1 MIYAVLIHILCF
13 INFILGNEGG
23 RLIMNVLWRSLA
35 RMSAKLIF
43 LLSVAG
49 CFGTLAYASE
59 GIITTVAGKIDIDPV
74 NDDIS
79 TFFSGDGGLAIN
91 AQLNQP
97 EDVAVDNRGNIYIVD
112 WGNSRIRKVDIAG
125 NISTIAGSDDWRAT
139 DWLSNGSSNSA
150 TSISIGLPSS
160 IIVNDK
166 DEVYISDEDNHRIY
180 QILIDGTINVI
191 AGSGTTDG
199 GFSGDGGL
207 AIHAQLGYP
216 SGLAI
221 DNNGNLYVADSRN
234 HRVRKID
241 TSGIISTVAGN
252 GSEGFSGDGGLAIN
266 AQLDWPNDIA
276 FDKNGNLYIADSGN
290 NRVRKVDLTSNTI
303 STVAGNGA
311 TDGIID
317 TWDGEDTGGFS
328 GDGGLAIHAQFNYP
342 TSIAFDK
349 DNNLYISDLF
359 NNRIRR
365 VDTAGTIMTVAGSNI
380 NQEDTEFNGD
390 EGKATEAKLLKPK
403 GITIDNNNNLFIAD
417 MGADRVRKVTFSNS
431 TVNQECRE
439 VLTEVTTSEGIT
451 EITRETYC
459 KGEDGKWHFLNLSPT
474 ADFYIS
480 PSSSGQAPLTINLDA
495 IPSSDSDGFII
506 SYQWLVNGQILTG
519 KIVSVTLEKAGNYP
533 ITLTVADDKGATNTK
548 TNAITV
554 TQPSNAFCTSGSA
567 NVNNLNCVNGNCSGI
582 KISCNSKS
590 CQWCDGSNNCG
601 NILYDGT
608 TSIPNGSITCNKGR
622 CNYKTQ
628 IGGSSSSGSFGC
640 KTSEIP
646 EKVEAINPIVSQP
659 IYQNGDTI
667 KITIPATAPADQTQ
681 YFGVGLPDNLGL
693 FLADDLNQF
702 HPFDGINLLAWKGG
716 ETAVEVPVTQDLPRG
731 TYNAYLLRSLKGINP
746 LTATAN
752 QTALGKTDFVVMDE
766 IKVTQVTDPNTE
778 LAFVG
783 TTGKETVSILGDKD
797 KDGRLTKVKR
807 IYLASQ
813 ANQTQNLSISL
824 DDNYLPETMEFPDGS
839 QIEFHNY
846 TDTGATATFRDA
858 SGQVAKQAFIPL
870 QIDDLYEAAAAIKQY
885 QELPQPTRDNPVPSA
900 IGVGNIGYPTD
911 SNCLEVM
918 SAVHKGVEILF
929 HGLSQMVSTVSCIVA
944 TTEAA
949 LSGGIAV
956 PLATWA
962 CSSIWLN
969 TADKVKNLETGGK
982 SPIKQFTQ
990 ANNLLQQIS
999 SCFRKDWIG
1008 CSQPIGDAMGSG
1020 LLDYLKPENVCKEDT
1035 TTSNI
1040 DVGKIDFGGT
1050 DCKFSITNFKA
1061 SSDDG
1066 KNYNVSFDF
1075 EDQSELISN
1084 QYMQISFTASCDLE
1098 TGLTVPRSDTATLV
1112 FSGEEHGH
1120 KETTISTYEKTFSC
1134 IAINGPGSCGKYV
1147 PLTLT
1152 QPQPNCVS
1160 SVTYDQWCR
1169 DNGGFNFDYGICLA
1183 HFGSKEKMLE
1193 GLKQCEAFGG
1203 RGKDEALNRITCN
1216 VTLCE

>member
-1 MIYAVLIHILCF
+1 
-13 INFILGNEGG
+13 
-23 RLIMNVLWRSLA
+23 MNVLWRSLA
-35 RMSAKLIF
+35 RMLAKLIF

-49 CFGTLAYASE
+49 SFGTLAYASE
-59 GIITTVAGKIDIDPV
+59 GIITTVAGKVDINPV
-74 NDDIS
+74 NDDRT

-97 EDVAVDNRGNIYIVD
+97 ADIAVDNRGNIYIAD
-112 WGNSRIRKVDIAG
+112 WGNQRIRKIDITG

-139 DWLSNGSSNSA
+139 DWLSYGSSNSA

-160 IIVNDK
+160 IIVVNDK
-166 DEVYISDEDNHRIY
+166 DEVYISDEDNHRVY
-180 QILIDGTINVI
+180 QMLIDGTINVI

-221 DNNGNLYVADSRN
+221 DNNSNLYVADSRN

-365 VDTAGTIMTVAGSNI
+365 VDTAGTIVTVAGSDI
-380 NQEDTEFNGD
+380 NWEDTQSNGD
-390 EGKATEAKLLKPK
+390 GGKATEAKLLKPK
-403 GITIDNNNNLFIAD
+403 GIAVDNNNNLFIAD
-417 MGADRVRKVTFSNS
+417 MSADRVRKVTFSNS

-439 VLTEVTTSEGIT
+439 VLTEITTSEGST

-480 PSSSGQAPLTINLDA
+480 PGSSGQAPLTINLDA
-495 IPSSDSDGFII
+495 TPSSDSDGFII

-519 KIVSVTLEKAGNYP
+519 KIVSVTLEKAGNYS

-567 NVNNLNCVNGNCSGI
+567 NVNNLNCVNGNCSGV

-628 IGGSSSSGSFGC
+628 IGGSSSSGSFSC
-640 KTSEIP
+640 KTSEPFVIQ
-646 EKVEAINPIVSQP
+646 KVEAVNPVVSQP

-667 KITIPATAPADQTQ
+667 KITIPATAPAGQTQ

-693 FLADDLNQF
+693 FLADNLNQF
-702 HPFDGINLLAWKGG
+702 HPFDGINLLEWQGG
-716 ETAVEVPVTQDLPRG
+716 ETAVEVPVTQALPRG
-731 TYNAYLLRSLKGINP
+731 TYNAYLLRSSKGINP
-746 LTATAN
+746 LTANPN
-752 QTALGKTDFVVMDE
+752 QTALGTADFVVMDE
-766 IKVTQVTDPNTE
+766 VNPHFGGSQVLNDTGITWGGGYPSGNNSTCEGELIKQQDCAQGRDATHNDDSDGHAGFSFTKIDGGNCVQDNVTGLMWEVKTNDGGLHDKDDRYTWYNTDSTTNGGSNGFGGSEYNYDATCYGYQPYNPSTYCNTQEFVARVNAAGWCGYHDWRMPNLEELRSIVDYGRSGPSIDTVFFPNTQSRFWSGSPNPGDS
-778 LAFVG
+778 FVAAY
-783 TTGKETVSILGDKD
+783 IHFYDGD
-797 KDGRLTKVKR
+797 DGYDTRD
-807 IYLASQ
+807 S
-813 ANQTQNLSISL
+813 
-824 DDNYLPETMEFPDGS
+824 
-839 QIEFHNY
+839 HNY
-846 TDTGATATFRDA
+846 VQLVRG
-858 SGQVAKQAFIPL
+858 GQ
-870 QIDDLYEAAAAIKQY
+870 
-885 QELPQPTRDNPVPSA
+885 
-900 IGVGNIGYPTD
+900 
-911 SNCLEVM
+911 
-918 SAVHKGVEILF
+918 
-929 HGLSQMVSTVSCIVA
+929 
-944 TTEAA
+944 
-949 LSGGIAV
+949 
-956 PLATWA
+956 
-962 CSSIWLN
+962 
-969 TADKVKNLETGGK
+969 
-982 SPIKQFTQ
+982 
-990 ANNLLQQIS
+990 
-999 SCFRKDWIG
+999 
-1008 CSQPIGDAMGSG
+1008 
-1020 LLDYLKPENVCKEDT
+1020 
-1035 TTSNI
+1035 
-1040 DVGKIDFGGT
+1040 
-1050 DCKFSITNFKA
+1050 
-1061 SSDDG
+1061 
-1066 KNYNVSFDF
+1066 
-1075 EDQSELISN
+1075 
-1084 QYMQISFTASCDLE
+1084 
-1098 TGLTVPRSDTATLV
+1098 
-1112 FSGEEHGH
+1112 
-1120 KETTISTYEKTFSC
+1120 
-1134 IAINGPGSCGKYV
+1134 
-1147 PLTLT
+1147 
-1152 QPQPNCVS
+1152 
-1160 SVTYDQWCR
+1160 
-1169 DNGGFNFDYGICLA
+1169 
-1183 HFGSKEKMLE
+1183 
-1193 GLKQCEAFGG
+1193 
-1203 RGKDEALNRITCN
+1203 
-1216 VTLCE
+1216 